1 MRLSI
6 SSKIILLLSV
16 TIVFVLSIGF
26 YLITLKESEE
36 QFNEMRKDALAIS
49 RTIQVSAGKIMS
61 DLQSDR
67 DYIQTLTEH
76 LGNIGGV
83 EWVEVFDREATIIA
97 HTDKERVGGKPLE
110 IHELYVKEIFK
121 NGKPIEEEDKQRS
134 RYNRFVPVYDITK
147 EGGEAVIGVVEVVL
161 DMKLVFK
168 KVATLRLRMILTVIV
183 LIMVLLGLNL
193 WFLRKIVVLPIR
205 KLLDM
210 TKKVAKGNL
219 TQRLEITSHDE
230 LGKLGTSFNKMV
242 EDLETTT
249 TSIENLNKEIT
260 ERKKMEAAL
269 LQTEKLRA
277 MGVMTSGVAHDF
289 NNILAIISGHTQI
302 LEGNFKEDKKLTDI
316 TRTIYKAA
324 EDGAGIVRRMRQFT
338 KMERDTSMFVS
349 VNIKNVLEDAVG
361 FLKPR
366 WMNIAIAGRNP
377 FDMDMDDIKEVPSI
391 LGNPSEL
398 REVFINIINNA
409 IDAMPGGGRIS
420 FRTWSEKDT
429 VFVRITDT
437 GEGMSEEVKER
448 IFDPFFTTK
457 RAEGSGLG
465 MSISYSIIKRH
476 DGKIEVESE
485 EGKGTAFNLSIP
497 ICKEAVQEI
506 VSTEPDQEIAT
517 RKLSILVVDD
527 ESNLCVLLDGFLSRA
542 GHDVKSITSGKE
554 AIELIKSEEFDLVL
568 SDLVM
573 PGLSGYD
580 VIQALDKLDKR
591 PKVGLI
597 TGWKEEI
604 ENKDKEGL
612 NVDFILRKPFDLT
625 VLTKHINDVIDAG

>member
-1 MRLSI
+1 
-6 SSKIILLLSV
+6 
-16 TIVFVLSIGF
+16 
-26 YLITLKESEE
+26 
-36 QFNEMRKDALAIS
+36 
-49 RTIQVSAGKIMS
+49 
-61 DLQSDR
+61 
-67 DYIQTLTEH
+67 
-76 LGNIGGV
+76 
-83 EWVEVFDREATIIA
+83 
-97 HTDKERVGGKPLE
+97 
-110 IHELYVKEIFK
+110 
-121 NGKPIEEEDKQRS
+121 
-134 RYNRFVPVYDITK
+134 
-147 EGGEAVIGVVEVVL
+147 
-161 DMKLVFK
+161 
-168 KVATLRLRMILTVIV
+168 
-183 LIMVLLGLNL
+183 
-193 WFLRKIVVLPIR
+193 
-205 KLLDM
+205 M

-289 NNILAIISGHTQI
+289 NNILAIISGHTQL
-302 LEGNFKEDKKLTDI
+302 LEGNYKEDKKLTDI

-349 VNIKNVLEDAVG
+349 VNIKKVLEDAVD

-366 WMNIAIAGRNP
+366 WMNIAIVGRNP
-377 FDMDMDDIKEVPSI
+377 FDMNMDDIKEVPSI

-409 IDAMPGGGRIS
+409 MDAMPGGGRIS
-420 FRTWSEKDT
+420 FRTWSGKDT

-465 MSISYSIIKRH
+465 MSISYSVIKRH

-497 ICKEAVQEI
+497 ICKEAVQKI
-506 VSTEPDQEIAT
+506 VSTEPGQEITT
-517 RKLSILVVDD
+517 RKLRILVVDD
-527 ESNLCVLLDGFLSRA
+527 ENNLCVLLDGFLSSA
-542 GHDVKSITSGKE
+542 GHDVKAITSGKE
-554 AIELIKSEEFDLVL
+554 AIELIKSEEYDLVL

>member
-147 EGGEAVIGVVEVVL
+147 EGEEAVIGVVEVVL

-168 KVATLRLRMILTVIV
+168 KIATLRLRMILTVIV